1 MLWYHYVAP
10 KTDIRGDLMENK
22 EGRIAE
28 EFHGEKIEN
37 EDLKNVESTEE
48 LEEKDV
54 NEVEKLKNELENKI
68 REMEDL
74 NNRFLRLQADFVNFK
89 GRAEKEK
96 ESIYSYASED
106 ILNSMLPVLDNF
118 ERALSSST
126 DTEDG
131 FYKGMEMIYDQLIK
145 VLNENGLEEI
155 EALHEKFDPNYHHAV
170 FQEESDEYEEGTIIE
185 VFQKGYKLKDKV
197 IRPSMVKVAK

>member
-1 MLWYHYVAP
+1 MFYYLAL

-22 EGRIAE
+22 EDRISE
-28 EFHGEKIEN
+28 ELHNEKIEN
-37 EDLKNVESTEE
+37 VENTEE
-48 LEEKDV
+48 TKEDV
-54 NEVEKLKNELENKI
+54 AELEKLKRELESKTKEI
-68 REMEDL
+68 EEL

-89 GRAEKEK
+89 TRVEKEK

-106 ILNSMLPVLDNF
+106 ILNSMLPILDNF

-126 DTEDG
+126 DVEDG
-131 FYKGMEMIYDQLIK
+131 FYKGMEMIYNQLIK
-145 VLNENGLEEI
+145 VLSENGLEEI

-170 FQEESDEYEEGTIIE
+170 FQEESDEYEEGTVIE

>member
-1 MLWYHYVAP
+1 MFYYLAL

-22 EGRIAE
+22 EDRISE
-28 EFHGEKIEN
+28 ELHNEKIEN
-37 EDLKNVESTEE
+37 VENTEE
-48 LEEKDV
+48 TKEDV
-54 NEVEKLKNELENKI
+54 AELEKLKRELESKTKEI
-68 REMEDL
+68 EEL

-89 GRAEKEK
+89 TRVEKEK

-106 ILNSMLPVLDNF
+106 ILNSMLPILDNF

-126 DTEDG
+126 DVEDG
-131 FYKGMEMIYDQLIK
+131 FYKGMEMIYNQLIK
-145 VLNENGLEEI
+145 VLSENGLEEI

>member
-1 MLWYHYVAP
+1 MFYYLAL

-22 EGRIAE
+22 EDRISE
-28 EFHGEKIEN
+28 ELHNEKIEN
-37 EDLKNVESTEE
+37 VENTEE
-48 LEEKDV
+48 TKEDV
-54 NEVEKLKNELENKI
+54 AELEKLKRELESKTKEI
-68 REMEDL
+68 EEL

-89 GRAEKEK
+89 TRVEKEK

-106 ILNSMLPVLDNF
+106 ILNSMLPILDNF

-131 FYKGMEMIYDQLIK
+131 FYEGMEMIYNQLIK
-145 VLNENGLEEI
+145 VLSENGLEEI

>member
-1 MLWYHYVAP
+1 MFYYLAL

-22 EGRIAE
+22 EDRISE
-28 EFHGEKIEN
+28 ELHNEKIEN
-37 EDLKNVESTEE
+37 VENTEE
-48 LEEKDV
+48 TKEDV
-54 NEVEKLKNELENKI
+54 AELEKLKRELESKTKEI
-68 REMEDL
+68 EEL

-89 GRAEKEK
+89 TRVEKEK

-106 ILNSMLPVLDNF
+106 ILNSMLPILDNF

-126 DTEDG
+126 DVEDG
-131 FYKGMEMIYDQLIK
+131 FYKGMEMIYNQLIK